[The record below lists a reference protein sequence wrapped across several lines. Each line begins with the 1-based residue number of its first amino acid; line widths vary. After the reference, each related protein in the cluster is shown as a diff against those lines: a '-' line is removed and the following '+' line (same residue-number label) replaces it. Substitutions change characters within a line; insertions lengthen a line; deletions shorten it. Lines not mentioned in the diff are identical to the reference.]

1 MINFILT
8 TLVGRM
14 MLFTWTIMIL
24 WTIKLWGWSM
34 FDKEAYLK
42 ELRLQLEYV
51 DTVEDYE
58 EIMETIRYLEDGDLA
73 EDY

>member
-1 MINFILT
+1 
-8 TLVGRM
+8 
-14 MLFTWTIMIL
+14 
-24 WTIKLWGWSM
+24 M